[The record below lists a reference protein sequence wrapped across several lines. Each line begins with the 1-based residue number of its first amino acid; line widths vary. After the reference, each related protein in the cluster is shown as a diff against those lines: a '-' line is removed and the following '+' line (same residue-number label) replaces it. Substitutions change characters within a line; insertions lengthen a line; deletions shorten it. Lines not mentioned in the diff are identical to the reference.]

1 MTQPQPVASTPPEQ
15 PKMPTAQDKLNE
27 LFAANATL
35 AEIEPQLMRL
45 AVVIDTYIANSIA
58 AADAR
63 DLIGPDSLQDFKQD
77 VLDVRQFGSDF
88 LTRIAE
94 IVQKATGAKTTNL
107 SERLAQELAE
117 HAELLH
123 KAEDGA
129 ALASFVALHLKLQLK
144 LDGEAKPADAPKA
157 SLFNKLTQSLYEKQ
171 EPVEAEPTL
180 PEGNWLT
187 PPLYVNGKAYTE
199 LMRAKKAIG
208 LFGAKGD
215 AALADALK
223 SMKLTLEDLTGHAE
237 EVMKMARDQQTV
249 SSQAQAKATKDTKAI
264 ADQMKAWAAASD
276 YAVQVEKYLGLDVT
290 PAPKKK

>member
-1 MTQPQPVASTPPEQ
+1 MTQPQPAAAATPEQ

-35 AEIEPQLMRL
+35 AEIEPQLTRL
-45 AVVIDTYIANSIA
+45 AVVIDTYIANNI
-58 AADAR
+58 ADADAK
-63 DLIGPDSLQDFKQD
+63 DLIGDDNLKDLGD
-77 VLDVRQFGSDF
+77 DITEVRQFGVDF
-88 LTRIAE
+88 LAKIADL
-94 IVQKATGAKTTNL
+94 VQKATGTKTTNL
-107 SERLAQELAE
+107 SDRLAQELAE

-129 ALASFVALHLKLQLK
+129 ALTSFVELHLKLQLK
-144 LDGEAKPADAPKA
+144 LEGRAKPADEPKQ
-157 SLFNKLTQSLYEKQ
+157 SLFDRLMYQKQ
-171 EPVEAEPTL
+171 EPTVTETTL

-187 PPLYVNGKAYTE
+187 PPLYVNGKAYAE
-199 LMRAKKAIG
+199 LMRAKKAIN

-215 AALADALK
+215 TALADALK
-223 SMKLTLEDLTGHAE
+223 SMKLTLENLTDYAE

-264 ADQMKAWAAASD
+264 ADQMKAWAAAAD
-276 YAVQVEKYLGLDVT
+276 YAIQVEKYLELEVA